1 MNKLNKNLK
10 RNKTKKIKKLFAT
23 FLLIPTLLIP
33 SFVSAAAPSLIDLKV
48 NNIKIAEK
56 QNTLNKKIEEAQE
69 IKSKKNIESQDKNP
83 IFSSWAAEELN
94 QAQFMGLYPAKNF
107 FDGRDFTK
115 AATLDDAKT
124 CYKLAK
130 EKIESKGISTAG
142 DFSFKD
148 LSRAEILNSI
158 SKLLGDE
165 KFEIKNLRAAKI
177 FLGPADEKY
186 LNSKIPLQE
195 MISLYNRA
203 VNKILQENG
212 KVSKGFFYEVSKKD
226 NKIYMLGSIHVGKSS
241 LYPLDENIISAL
253 KSSDKIYMEIDV
265 TNKEEAKK
273 MGEKIY
279 YKDGKNLK
287 DDLGEDLYTRVL
299 KIFEGFGMKEDQVKS
314 LKPWAVYNALSSD
327 PAPESPKASFGIESY
342 FMSLSLLNKIQID
355 ELESMEYQSNILEN
369 FDKAA
374 YIKMIESLTSEI
386 ERNGYKNINSGL
398 DKILDAWQSGER
410 AKMKSI
416 LSVKGDEASEKFS
429 QALSS
434 ERDKGMAQKIDGLLK
449 KDGKNTYFILIGSAH
464 LVPENSVTG
473 ILRDMGYKVV
483 EK

>member
-1 MNKLNKNLK
+1 MNKNLK
-10 RNKTKKIKKLFAT
+10 RNKTKNIKKLFAT

-33 SFVSAAAPSLIDLKV
+33 SFVSAAPSLIDLKV

-69 IKSKKNIESQDKNP
+69 IKSKKNINSQDKNP
-83 IFSSWAAEELN
+83 IFSPWAAEELN

-130 EKIESKGISTAG
+130 EKIEAKGLEIGG

-195 MISLYNRA
+195 MISLYSRA
-203 VNKILQENG
+203 VNKVLQDKG
-212 KVSKGFFYEVSKKD
+212 KVSKGFFYEVNNKG
-226 NKIYMLGSIHVGKSS
+226 NKIYMLGSIHVGNSS
-241 LYPLDENIISAL
+241 LYPIDENIIKAL
-253 KSSDKIYMEIDV
+253 KSSEKIYMEIDLS
-265 TNKEEAKK
+265 NRAEAKK
-273 MGEKIY
+273 MRQKIY
-279 YKDGKNLK
+279 YDDGKNLK
-287 DDLGEDLYTRVL
+287 DDLGEELYSRVL
-299 KIFEGFGMKEDQVKS
+299 KIFQGYGMEEDQVKI
-314 LKPWAVYNALSSD
+314 LRPWAIYNTMASD
-327 PAPESPKASFGIESY
+327 PKGESPKGSFGVESY
-342 FMSLSLLNKIQID
+342 FLALSLLNKIEIG
-355 ELESMEYQSNILEN
+355 ELESMEFQSNILSS
-369 FDKAA
+369 FDKKT
-374 YIKMIESLTSEI
+374 YVEMIENLTAEI
-386 ERNGYKNINSGL
+386 EKNGYKNINSGL
-398 DKILDAWQSGER
+398 YTLLDAWQNGDR
-410 AKMKSI
+410 DKMKSI
-416 LSVKGDEASEKFS
+416 LSLKGDEASEKFNE
-429 QALSS
+429 AILD
-434 ERDKGMAQKIDGLLK
+434 ERDEGMAKKIDAMLK

-473 ILRDMGYKVV
+473 ILKNMGYKVI

>member
-1 MNKLNKNLK
+1 MNKNLK

-33 SFVSAAAPSLIDLKV
+33 SFVSAAPSLTKLKV

-69 IKSKKNIESQDKNP
+69 IKSKKNINSQDKNP
-83 IFSSWAAEELN
+83 IFSPWAAEELN

-130 EKIESKGISTAG
+130 EKIEAKGISTAG
-142 DFSFKD
+142 DFSFKN

-195 MISLYNRA
+195 MISLYSRA
-203 VNKILQENG
+203 VNKVLQDKG
-212 KVSKGFFYEVSKKD
+212 KVSKGFFYEVNNKG
-226 NKIYMLGSIHVGKSS
+226 NKIYMLGSIHVGNSS
-241 LYPLDENIISAL
+241 LYPIDENIIKAL
-253 KSSDKIYMEIDV
+253 KSSEKIYMEIDLS
-265 TNKEEAKK
+265 NREEAKK
-273 MGEKIY
+273 MRQKIY
-279 YKDGKNLK
+279 YNDGKNLK
-287 DDLGEDLYTRVL
+287 DDLGEELYSRVL
-299 KIFEGFGMKEDQVKS
+299 KIFQGYGMEEDQVKI
-314 LKPWAVYNALSSD
+314 LRPWAIYNTMASD
-327 PAPESPKASFGIESY
+327 PKGESTKGSFGVESY
-342 FMSLSLLNKIQID
+342 FLALSLLNKIEID
-355 ELESMEYQSNILEN
+355 ELESMEFQSNILSN
-369 FDKAA
+369 FDKKT
-374 YIKMIESLTSEI
+374 YVEMIENLTAEI
-386 ERNGYKNINSGL
+386 EKNDYKNINSGL
-398 DKILDAWQSGER
+398 YTLLDAWQSGDR
-410 AKMKSI
+410 DKMKSI
-416 LSVKGDEASEKFS
+416 LSLKGDESSEKFNE
-429 QALSS
+429 AILD
-434 ERDKGMAQKIDGLLK
+434 ERDEGMAKKIDAMLK

-473 ILRDMGYKVV
+473 ILKNMGYKVV

>member
-1 MNKLNKNLK
+1 MNKNLK

-195 MISLYNRA
+195 MISLYSRA
-203 VNKILQENG
+203 VNKVLQDKG
-212 KVSKGFFYEVSKKD
+212 KVSKGFFYEVNNKG
-226 NKIYMLGSIHVGKSS
+226 NKIYMLGSIHVGNSS
-241 LYPLDENIISAL
+241 LYPIDENIIKAL
-253 KSSDKIYMEIDV
+253 KSSEKIYMEIDLS
-265 TNKEEAKK
+265 NRAEAKK
-273 MGEKIY
+273 MRQKIY
-279 YKDGKNLK
+279 YDDGKNLK
-287 DDLGEDLYTRVL
+287 DDLGEELYSRVL
-299 KIFEGFGMKEDQVKS
+299 KIFQGYGMEEDQVKI
-314 LKPWAVYNALSSD
+314 LRPWAIYNTMASD
-327 PAPESPKASFGIESY
+327 PKGESPKGSFGVESY
-342 FMSLSLLNKIQID
+342 FLALSLLNKIEIG
-355 ELESMEYQSNILEN
+355 ELESMEFQSNILSS
-369 FDKAA
+369 FDKKT
-374 YIKMIESLTSEI
+374 YVEMIENLTAEI
-386 ERNGYKNINSGL
+386 EKNGYKNINSGL
-398 DKILDAWQSGER
+398 YTLLDAWQNGDR
-410 AKMKSI
+410 DKMKSI
-416 LSVKGDEASEKFS
+416 LSLKGDEASEKFNE
-429 QALSS
+429 AILD
-434 ERDKGMAQKIDGLLK
+434 ERDEGMAKKIDAMLK

-473 ILRDMGYKVV
+473 ILKNMGYKVI

>member
-1 MNKLNKNLK
+1 MNKNLK
-10 RNKTKKIKKLFAT
+10 RNKTKNIKKLFAT

-33 SFVSAAAPSLIDLKV
+33 SFVSAAPSLIDLKV

-130 EKIESKGISTAG
+130 EKIEAKGISTAG

-195 MISLYNRA
+195 MISLYSRA
-203 VNKILQENG
+203 VNKVLQDKG
-212 KVSKGFFYEVSKKD
+212 KVSKGFFYEVNNKG
-226 NKIYMLGSIHVGKSS
+226 NKIYMLGSIHVGNSS
-241 LYPLDENIISAL
+241 LYPIDENIIKAL
-253 KSSDKIYMEIDV
+253 KSSEKIYMEIDLS
-265 TNKEEAKK
+265 NREEAKK
-273 MGEKIY
+273 MRQKIY
-279 YKDGKNLK
+279 YNDGKNLK
-287 DDLGEDLYTRVL
+287 DDLGEELYSRVL
-299 KIFEGFGMKEDQVKS
+299 KIFQGYGMEEDQVKI
-314 LKPWAVYNALSSD
+314 LRPWAIYNTMASD
-327 PAPESPKASFGIESY
+327 PKGESPKGSFGVESY
-342 FMSLSLLNKIQID
+342 FLALSLLNKIEID
-355 ELESMEYQSNILEN
+355 ELESMEFQSNILSS
-369 FDKAA
+369 FDKKT
-374 YIKMIESLTSEI
+374 YVEMIENLTAEI
-386 ERNGYKNINSGL
+386 EKNGYKKINSGL
-398 DKILDAWQSGER
+398 YTLLDAWQNGDR
-410 AKMKSI
+410 DKMKSI
-416 LSVKGDEASEKFS
+416 LSLKGDKASEKFNE
-429 QALSS
+429 AILD
-434 ERDKGMAQKIDGLLK
+434 ERDEGMAKKIDAMLK

-473 ILRDMGYKVV
+473 ILKDMGYKVV

>member
-1 MNKLNKNLK
+1 MNKNLK

-33 SFVSAAAPSLIDLKV
+33 SFVSAAAPSLTKLKV

-130 EKIESKGISTAG
+130 EKIEAKGLETGG
-142 DFSFKD
+142 DFSFKN

-158 SKLLGDE
+158 SKLLKDE

-195 MISLYNRA
+195 MISLYSRA
-203 VNKILQENG
+203 VNKVLQDKG
-212 KVSKGFFYEVSKKD
+212 KVSKGFFYEVNNKG
-226 NKIYMLGSIHVGKSS
+226 NKIYMLGSIHVGNSS
-241 LYPLDENIISAL
+241 LYPIDENIIKAL
-253 KSSDKIYMEIDV
+253 KSSEKIYMEIDLS
-265 TNKEEAKK
+265 NREEAKK
-273 MGEKIY
+273 MRQKIY
-279 YKDGKNLK
+279 YNDGKNLK
-287 DDLGEDLYTRVL
+287 DDLGEELYSRVL
-299 KIFEGFGMKEDQVKS
+299 KIFQGYGMEEDQVKI
-314 LKPWAVYNALSSD
+314 LRPWAIYNTMASD
-327 PAPESPKASFGIESY
+327 PKGESTKGSFGVESY
-342 FMSLSLLNKIQID
+342 FLALSLLNKIEIG
-355 ELESMEYQSNILEN
+355 ELESMEFQSNILSN
-369 FDKAA
+369 FDKKT
-374 YIKMIESLTSEI
+374 YVEMIENLTAEI
-386 ERNGYKNINSGL
+386 EKNGYKNINSGL
-398 DKILDAWQSGER
+398 YTLLDAWQSGDR
-410 AKMKSI
+410 DKMKSI
-416 LSVKGDEASEKFS
+416 LSLKGDESSEKFNE
-429 QALSS
+429 AILD
-434 ERDKGMAQKIDGLLK
+434 ERDEGMAKKIDAMLK

-473 ILRDMGYKVV
+473 ILKNMGYKVI

>member
-1 MNKLNKNLK
+1 MNKNLK

-130 EKIESKGISTAG
+130 EKIEAKGISTAG

-195 MISLYNRA
+195 MISLYSRA
-203 VNKILQENG
+203 VNKVLQDKG
-212 KVSKGFFYEVSKKD
+212 KVSKGFFYEVNNKG
-226 NKIYMLGSIHVGKSS
+226 NKIYMLGSIHVGNSS
-241 LYPLDENIISAL
+241 LYPIDENIIKAL
-253 KSSDKIYMEIDV
+253 KSSEKIYMEIDLS
-265 TNKEEAKK
+265 NREEAKK
-273 MGEKIY
+273 MRQKIY
-279 YKDGKNLK
+279 YNDGKNLK
-287 DDLGEDLYTRVL
+287 DDLGEELYSRVL
-299 KIFEGFGMKEDQVKS
+299 KIFQGYGMEEDQVKI
-314 LKPWAVYNALSSD
+314 LRPWAIYNTMASD
-327 PAPESPKASFGIESY
+327 PKGESPKGSFGVESY
-342 FMSLSLLNKIQID
+342 FLALSLLNKIEIG
-355 ELESMEYQSNILEN
+355 ELESMEFQSNILSS
-369 FDKAA
+369 FDKKT
-374 YIKMIESLTSEI
+374 YVEMIENLTAEI
-386 ERNGYKNINSGL
+386 EKNGYKNINSGL
-398 DKILDAWQSGER
+398 YTLLDAWQNGDR
-410 AKMKSI
+410 DKMKSI
-416 LSVKGDEASEKFS
+416 LSLKGDEVSEKFNE
-429 QALSS
+429 AILD
-434 ERDKGMAQKIDGLLK
+434 ERDEGMAKKIDAMLK

-473 ILRDMGYKVV
+473 ILKNMGYKVI

>member
-1 MNKLNKNLK
+1 
-10 RNKTKKIKKLFAT
+10 
-23 FLLIPTLLIP
+23 
-33 SFVSAAAPSLIDLKV
+33 
-48 NNIKIAEK
+48 
-56 QNTLNKKIEEAQE
+56 
-69 IKSKKNIESQDKNP
+69 
-83 IFSSWAAEELN
+83 
-94 QAQFMGLYPAKNF
+94 
-107 FDGRDFTK
+107 
-115 AATLDDAKT
+115 
-124 CYKLAK
+124 
-130 EKIESKGISTAG
+130 
-142 DFSFKD
+142 
-148 LSRAEILNSI
+148 
-158 SKLLGDE
+158 
-165 KFEIKNLRAAKI
+165 
-177 FLGPADEKY
+177 
-186 LNSKIPLQE
+186 

-203 VNKILQENG
+203 VNKVLQENG
-212 KVSKGFFYEVSKKD
+212 KVSKGFFYEVSNKD

-327 PAPESPKASFGIESY
+327 PAPESPKASLGIESY

-398 DKILDAWQSGER
+398 DKILEAWQSGDR

-449 KDGKNTYFILIGSAH
+449 KDDKNTYFILIGSAH

>member
-33 SFVSAAAPSLIDLKV
+33 SFVSAAAPSIIDVKV
-48 NNIKIAEK
+48 INIKIAEK

-130 EKIESKGISTAG
+130 EKIEAKGLEIGG

-195 MISLYNRA
+195 MISLYSRA
-203 VNKILQENG
+203 VNKVLQDKG
-212 KVSKGFFYEVSKKD
+212 KVSKGFFYEVNNKG
-226 NKIYMLGSIHVGKSS
+226 NKIYMLGSIHVGNST
-241 LYPLDENIISAL
+241 LYPIDENIIKAL
-253 KSSDKIYMEIDV
+253 KSSEKIYMEIDLS
-265 TNKEEAKK
+265 NREEAKK
-273 MGEKIY
+273 MRQKIY
-279 YKDGKNLK
+279 YDDGKNLK
-287 DDLGEDLYTRVL
+287 DDLGEQLYSRVL
-299 KIFEGFGMKEDQVKS
+299 KIFQGYGMEEDQVKI
-314 LKPWAVYNALSSD
+314 LRPWAIYNTMASD
-327 PAPESPKASFGIESY
+327 PKGESPKGSFGVESY
-342 FMSLSLLNKIQID
+342 FLALSLLNKIEID
-355 ELESMEYQSNILEN
+355 ELESMEFQSNILSN
-369 FDKAA
+369 FDKET
-374 YIKMIESLTSEI
+374 YIEMIENLTAEI
-386 ERNGYKNINSGL
+386 EKNGYKNINSGL
-398 DKILDAWQSGER
+398 YTLLDAWQNGDR
-410 AKMKSI
+410 DKMKSI
-416 LSVKGDEASEKFS
+416 LSLKGDKASEKFNE
-429 QALSS
+429 AILD
-434 ERDKGMAQKIDGLLK
+434 ERDEGMAKKIDAMLK

-473 ILRDMGYKVV
+473 ILKNMGYKVI